1 MIVCDHGMKAGLV
14 HAKLG
19 QAVEGIGVKA
29 VIAYILVC
37 LSVLFFAPS
46 ISAQA
51 PVSLQL
57 EPDVPVADAGRAMSF
72 AADNGQMLQSLKQR
86 FQDGELTQD
95 FAAVG
100 AQVVP
105 YQAIWGLVFL
115 EVPGSGDNGKEIRR
129 VLVSRVHGLIA
140 LDVFL
145 LRSDGRVEQLLA
157 HDIRKPFSPQ
167 DYSINLLRSAPADLE
182 PGEAAVLA
190 VRMVHGAIEEVD
202 FSLESPN
209 EHASIAFSE
218 GLKLVAFYAFLGACL
233 LFFIVFSL
241 ALGSDVEFSYA
252 VLLLLGLAFVAYL
265 DNFPFRW
272 LYPAS
277 PGLHLPFGLVLLLVL
292 VAQGFFTAGLSLKRY
307 ASGPNHQQLF
317 FVACAITLACIS
329 LVFLLPAEI
338 VAPVTYLMMVA
349 MLAAQVYCV
358 FRWDAFE
365 GARRRVVRWVTLVT
379 VVGFSL
385 SVLLAIARTGI
396 GEISMP
402 WLIKGVYTT
411 LAFGIMAGLSTGLI
425 ELRREHAAA
434 LAREIEAVRKEAA
447 VTRDLLKAE
456 QDFSRARDLA
466 DKRRL
471 QLASMSHDIKQPLSA
486 LRLTVEAMTRDD
498 PTATRARLQDAFDYI
513 QDLALGHLEET
524 RAEAE
529 QGSLPVVAAEGE
541 PEADPYSVSLILD
554 TVAQMFGAEARSKG
568 LDLRIVNSSVQVSIQ
583 PLVLMRIVTNLVS
596 NAIKYTGTGR
606 VLTGVR
612 RRGDRLVLQVIDT
625 GPGMSTA
632 ELTRYR
638 QAWQSGADSE
648 GHGLGLAICGELA
661 AKHGLVLDAS
671 SEPGRG
677 TVFSLSIPVWP
688 GAREQVMSQG

>member
-1 MIVCDHGMKAGLV
+1 M
-14 HAKLG
+14 
-19 QAVEGIGVKA
+19 KA

-37 LSVLFFAPS
+37 LSVLFLAPS
-46 ISAQA
+46 ASAQA
-51 PVSLQL
+51 PAALQL
-57 EPDVPVADAGRAMSF
+57 DPDVPVANADRAMWF
-72 AADNGQMLQSLKQR
+72 AADSGQTLQSLKRR
-86 FQDGELTQD
+86 FQDGELSQD

-105 YQAIWGLVFL
+105 YQAIWGLVSIL
-115 EVPGSGDNGKEIRR
+115 APGSGGDGKETSR
-129 VLVSRVHGLIA
+129 VLVSRIHGLIV

-157 HDIRKPFSPQ
+157 HDIRMPFSPK

-202 FSLESPN
+202 FSLESPS

-233 LFFIVFSL
+233 VFFIVFSL

-252 VLLLLGLAFVAYL
+252 LLLLLGLAFVAYL

-272 LYPAS
+272 LYPES

-307 ASGPNHQQLF
+307 ASGPSHQRLF

-365 GARRRVVRWVTLVT
+365 GARRRVVRWVMFVT
-379 VVGFSL
+379 IVGFSL
-385 SVLLAIARTGI
+385 SVLLAIARTGV
-396 GEISMP
+396 GEISIP

-425 ELRREHAAA
+425 ELRREHAEA

-447 VTRDLLKAE
+447 IARDLLKAE
-456 QDFSRARDLA
+456 QDYSRARDLA
-466 DKRRL
+466 DRRRL

-498 PTATRARLQDAFDYI
+498 PTATRARLEEAFDYI
-513 QDLALGHLEET
+513 EDLTLGHLEET

-529 QGSLPVVAAEGE
+529 QGSLQDAEAVGE
-541 PEADPYSVSLILD
+541 PDTDPYEVSLILD
-554 TVAQMFGAEARSKG
+554 TVDQMFSAEARSKG
-568 LDLRIVNSSVQVSIQ
+568 LDLRIVNSSAQVLIQ
-583 PLVLMRIVTNLVS
+583 PLVLMRIVSNLVS
-596 NAIKYTGTGR
+596 NAIKYTGSGR

-612 RRGDRLVLQVIDT
+612 RRGDCIVLQVIDT
-625 GPGMSTA
+625 GPGMSAA

-638 QAWQSGADSE
+638 QAWQSGTDSE
-648 GHGLGLAICGELA
+648 GHGLGLAICAELA
-661 AKHGLVLDAS
+661 AKHGLVLDAW

-677 TVFSLSIPVWP
+677 TVFSLSIPVSP
-688 GAREQVMSQG
+688 GARDLVMSQG